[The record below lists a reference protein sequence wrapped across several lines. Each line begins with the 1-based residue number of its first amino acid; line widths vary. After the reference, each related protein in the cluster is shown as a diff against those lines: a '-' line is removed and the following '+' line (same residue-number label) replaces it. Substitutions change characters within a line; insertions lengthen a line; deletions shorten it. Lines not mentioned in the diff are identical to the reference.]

1 MVDLA
6 VLLIIVLFALLGL
19 TSGLLMQVLRL
30 VAAVVGVVVAL
41 EFSGVAMEAWPSL
54 LSGQPGFREM
64 LFPAVLFMVVYLLLT
79 LLARLVVGLLRTAS
93 TTLSAA
99 DRLLGGV
106 AGLIKGAVLCYFLI
120 VVLLSAEIA
129 TKSKVQGL
137 DLDGSLAVDFVRGH
151 PMGRIS
157 DEMGRLKEW
166 TGDVVDDV
174 REGTGELID
183 EAREAVE

>member
-1 MVDLA
+1 MVDFI
-6 VLLIIVLFALLGL
+6 VLLIVILFALLGL
-19 TSGLLMQVLRL
+19 TTGLLMQVLRL
-30 VAAVVGVVVAL
+30 VAAVIGVVVAL
-41 EFSGVAMEAWPSL
+41 QFSGVALEAWPSL
-54 LSGQPGFREM
+54 LADQPGFREM
-64 LFPAVLFMVVYLLLT
+64 LFPAVLFMVVYLLLSV
-79 LLARLVVGLLRTAS
+79 LARLVVGLLRSAS
-93 TTLSAA
+93 STLSAA

-106 AGLIKGAVLCYFLI
+106 AGLLKGAVLCYFLL

-129 TKSKVQGL
+129 SKSKVQGL
-137 DLDGSLAVDFVRGH
+137 DLDGSLAVAFVRGH

-166 TGDVVDDV
+166 TGDVVEEV